1 MTFSSVRSPGVSGYC
16 PIGNVRAEYRSAVI
30 RFASDTDNPCVFEFV
45 FELLGRLVGDIFG
58 WLWLDRETQRADLT
72 AADFL
77 VRISL
82 AAGVF
87 VLLIWLL
94 VR

>member
-1 MTFSSVRSPGVSGYC
+1 MQISS
-16 PIGNVRAEYRSAVI
+16 AT
-30 RFASDTDNPCVFEFV
+30 DTPCVLDFV
-45 FELLGRLVGDIFG
+45 FGLLGRLVGDIFG

-77 VRISL
+77 VRASL

-87 VLLIWLL
+87 VALIWLVL
-94 VR
+94 RFA